1 MLFRKQPKHLETA
14 GPCLQELP
22 PQAFKLGSVSCFPGS
37 RCLLPQFSGDPTDPV
52 KWECGPVEVLDE
64 PSPLPCPQDLAAT
77 LSSKEVALA
86 GPAPRPWGLLELFK
100 CHLAEIS

>member
-1 MLFRKQPKHLETA
+1 MLFSKQPKHLETA

-37 RCLLPQFSGDPTDPV
+37 RCLLPQFSGDPTGPV
-52 KWECGPVEVLDE
+52 KWECGLVEVLDE
-64 PSPLPCPQDLAAT
+64 PSPPPCPQDLAAT

-86 GPAPRPWGLLELFK
+86 GPAPRALGP
-100 CHLAEIS
+100 S